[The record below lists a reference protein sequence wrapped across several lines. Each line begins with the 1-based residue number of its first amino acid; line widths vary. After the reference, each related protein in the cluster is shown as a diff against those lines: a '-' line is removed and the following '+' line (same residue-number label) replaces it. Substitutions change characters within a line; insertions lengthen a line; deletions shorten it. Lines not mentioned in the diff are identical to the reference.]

1 MGGGMDWAESRY
13 LRRWEKECW
22 TSWSWSYRSVM
33 SSMMWGMEP
42 DLGPLQDECT
52 ALTTDSLLQ
61 PIEVCLFPRS
71 LNWCSKP
78 FHISHLFLVLSICK
92 RLEKVSSPMPLL
104 WARQGMASEWKNRF
118 YKNSRATC
126 TKCVWVFNYLRL
138 GRMLVSGEDW
148 QGR

>member
-1 MGGGMDWAESRY
+1 MSMCMFGGGWIGLSRGTWGGEKKSVGHPEAEVTGLLWAP
-13 LRRWEKECW
+13 WCG
-22 TSWSWSYRSVM
+22 
-33 SSMMWGMEP
+33 GMEP

-61 PIEVCLFPRS
+61 PIEVCLFPWS

-138 GRMLVSGEDW
+138 SRMLVSG
-148 QGR
+148 